1 MPARTI
7 AIGDIHGCS
16 IALAA
21 LIDAIDLRP
30 DDTLVTLGDYVDKGV
45 DSKGVLELLLK
56 LETRCQLISLIGNH
70 DAVMLGAI
78 DYQLSIEQWKAFG
91 GSATLQSYGTSES
104 LKDIPVGHVKFL
116 RRCRLWHETL
126 THIFVHAAYD
136 PERSLDQQ
144 NDATLLWQG
153 IRDDVPG
160 PHVSGKTAIVGHTSQ
175 KSGEIFDVGH
185 LVCID
190 TNCWKG
196 GWLTAMDVDSRR
208 VWQAN
213 ERGWLRKGTSI
224 HGR

>member
-1 MPARTI
+1 MSARTI

-21 LIDAIDLRP
+21 LIDAIDLQP
-30 DDTLVTLGDYVDKGV
+30 DDTLVTLGDYVDKGL

-91 GSATLQSYGTSES
+91 GTATLQSYGDSES
-104 LKDIPVGHVKFL
+104 LKDIPVNHAKFL
-116 RRCRLWHETL
+116 RRCRLWHETP
-126 THIFVHAAYD
+126 THFFVHAAYD
-136 PERSLDQQ
+136 PERSLEEQDE
-144 NDATLLWQG
+144 ATLLWQS

-160 PHVSGKTAIVGHTSQ
+160 PHRSGKTAVVGHTSQ

-190 TNCWKG
+190 TNCWNG
-196 GWLTAMDVDSRR
+196 GWLTAMDVASRR
-208 VWQAN
+208 VWQVN
-213 ERGWLRKGTSI
+213 EG
-224 HGR
+224 GRMR

>member
-21 LIDAIDLRP
+21 LIKAIDLRP
-30 DDTLVTLGDYVDKGV
+30 DDTLVTLGDYVDRGL
-45 DSKGVLELLLK
+45 DSKGVLDFLIK

-78 DYQLSIEQWKAFG
+78 DYQLSIEAWKAIG
-91 GSATLQSYGTSES
+91 GSATLQSYGESDS
-104 LKDIPVGHVKFL
+104 LKDIPVSHAKFL
-116 RRCRLWHETL
+116 RRCRLWYETP
-126 THIFVHAAYD
+126 THFFVHAAYD
-136 PERSLDQQ
+136 PEHSLDRQE
-144 NDATLLWQG
+144 DATLLWQG

-175 KSGEIFDVGH
+175 KNGEILDMGH

-190 TNCWKG
+190 TNCWNG
-196 GWLTAMDVDSRR
+196 GWLTAMDVQSRR
-208 VWQAN
+208 VWQVN
-213 ERGWLRKGTSI
+213 EGGRLR
-224 HGR
+224 

>member
-1 MPARTI
+1 MSARTI

-21 LIDAIDLRP
+21 LIDAIDLQP

-45 DSKGVLELLLK
+45 DSKAVLDFLIK

-78 DYQLSIEQWKAFG
+78 DYQLSIEEWKSIG
-91 GSATLQSYGTSES
+91 GTATLQSYGESERVA
-104 LKDIPVGHVKFL
+104 DIPVTHAKFL
-116 RRCRLWHETL
+116 RSCRLWHETS
-126 THIFVHAAYD
+126 THLFVHAAYD
-136 PERSLDQQ
+136 PERSLEEQDE
-144 NDATLLWQG
+144 ATLLWQG

-175 KSGEIFDVGH
+175 KNGEIFDAGH

-190 TNCWKG
+190 TNCWNG
-196 GWLTAMDVDSRR
+196 GWLTAMDVQSRR
-208 VWQAN
+208 VWQVN
-213 ERGWLRKGTSI
+213 EGGRLR
-224 HGR
+224 